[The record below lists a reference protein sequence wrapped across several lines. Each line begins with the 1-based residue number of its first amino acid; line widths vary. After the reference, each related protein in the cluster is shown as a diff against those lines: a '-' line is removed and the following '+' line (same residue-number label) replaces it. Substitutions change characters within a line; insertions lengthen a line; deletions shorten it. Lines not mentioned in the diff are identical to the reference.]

1 MTYEEFTN
9 YDIFSC
15 NWVYKL
21 KYIGYSYNYIKSSN
35 SEVFRHY
42 ILSHGKIFVV
52 ETTYINNVLYNIKTT
67 QLKYYLIH
75 KRYNTSHTYC
85 KNLNYMLNTEKFNY
99 SIEDFYELLI
109 ARQTGFVNDKNAAF
123 RVEYFIRKMQS
134 AWTSNYEFVDY
145 INKELKQLRG

>member
-1 MTYEEFTN
+1 MTFEEFIN

-15 NWVYKL
+15 KWVYKL
-21 KYIGYSYNYIKSSN
+21 RYIGYSYNYIKSSN

-52 ETTYINNVLYNIKTT
+52 EIEYIKNKLCNIKTT
-67 QLKYYLIH
+67 QLKKYLVH

-85 KNLNYMLNTEKFNY
+85 KNLNYMLNTDGFNY

-109 ARQTGFVNDKNAAF
+109 ARHTGSVNDKNAAF

-134 AWTSNYEFVDY
+134 AWTSNYEFVDC
-145 INKELKQLRG
+145 INNTLKQVRG